1 MLSHA
6 LLESPWKGD
15 FKKSKKVDS
24 SQPLPDS
31 PKNWSQPKNV
41 VKVQLFSLVVEV
53 HSSKIAQIVVKCQ
66 QFMSQVITSQ
76 QSIQ

>member
-31 PKNWSQPKNV
+31 PKNWSQAKNCCEG
-41 VKVQLFSLVVEV
+41 S
-53 HSSKIAQIVVKCQ
+53 IVFTCCGGS
-66 QFMSQVITSQ
+66 QFKNSPD
-76 QSIQ
+76 